1 MEAPII
7 ECGLLL
13 ESAIIGCALYFY
25 AERFK

>member
-7 ECGLLL
+7 ERGLLP
-13 ESAIIGCALYFY
+13 EPAIIGCGLYFY